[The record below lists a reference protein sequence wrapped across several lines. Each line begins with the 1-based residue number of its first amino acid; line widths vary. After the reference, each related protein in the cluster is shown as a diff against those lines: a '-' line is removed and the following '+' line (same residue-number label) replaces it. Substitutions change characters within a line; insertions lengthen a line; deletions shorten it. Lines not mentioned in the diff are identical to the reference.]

1 MTRNLL
7 RVVILVWLAVS
18 IRSGFV
24 RWSDHE
30 SVIAQGISTEANPS
44 GLTTEFAEF
53 SCRAPIGGGGDNVL
67 VSNLVISDT
76 PNGTPC
82 ESYRSQRQALFWV
95 DIVFALVGLAITFA
109 HVPKRFVAARRSNI
123 ATA

>member
-1 MTRNLL
+1 M
-7 RVVILVWLAVS
+7 VILVWLAVS
-18 IRSGFV
+18 LRSGFV

-30 SVIAQGISTEANPS
+30 SVVVQGISTEANPS
-44 GLTTEFAEF
+44 GVTTEFAEF
-53 SCRAPIGGGGDNVL
+53 SCRAPISGGSNDRL
-67 VSNLVISDT
+67 VSDLVISST

-95 DIVFALVGLAITFA
+95 DIVFALAGLAITFA
-109 HVPKRFVAARRSNI
+109 HLPKRFVAARRGNV